1 MSEST
6 LRPRRSFLK
15 SGLTSA
21 LAAAAMPAVAETAA
35 AEQTKTEPKPA
46 APAVPAAAAPV
57 KPQAAATPTERE
69 TIVYPRVFTGRKLA
83 CVAFPLGG
91 VCAGTL
97 SLGGRGQLRDWE
109 IFNRPDKGNNPEYA
123 FPGIRVEVA
132 GSKAVARVLE
142 ARIGTPYEGGSG
154 LGSRNAPGLARI
166 QSATFTAEF
175 PFAKIAFRDA
185 RLPVKIELTAFSP
198 FIPHD
203 PDASGIPG
211 AVLRYR
217 VTNPNAKPA
226 QVSIAWAI
234 ENPVR
239 PREGHSPLKDSKDE
253 RRNEWREASGVQGL
267 MMDNPGMAAGHP
279 ANGSFALAAI
289 ADGAQVTHLKGWQKA
304 KWWVGPML
312 YWEDFKADGALSG
325 EGGERSSVGALSIS
339 REIAAGATAEFTFI
353 LAWNFPNRTPAWCG
367 WESGSGREHEVIG
380 NWYATKFKDAWAV
393 AEHMAANLSGL
404 EQETRQFAALL
415 KETTLPAAVKEAA
428 ASNLT
433 TLVSQTCFRTADGE
447 FHGFEGTGDHEG
459 CCHGNCTH
467 VWNYETATQFLFP
480 QFARSLR
487 QAAYGYSMDERGCIY
502 FRQSLP
508 EGSGRSGFAAA
519 DGQMGQIIKTCL
531 DWRLSGDAEWLR
543 EVWPKARKA
552 MEFCWVPGGWD
563 ANRDGV
569 MEGVQHNTYDI
580 EFYGPN
586 PLCGIYY
593 LGALR
598 AAEEMALAM
607 GDKDFAAECRRL
619 FDSGSRW
626 IDANLFN
633 GEYYV
638 QQIQGAKRDQIAEG
652 LTGPMGAD
660 DPEHPDFQM
669 GEGCL
674 ADQLIGQY
682 LARMAGLG
690 DLLDAAHIRKTLA
703 SLWRYNHFENLFEH
717 DSVERAY
724 VMNDEQALTVCNYA
738 SGRRPKI
745 PFPYSTEAW
754 SGQEYLAGTLFF
766 VYGMPREGVATYE
779 GTRRRH
785 DGERRNPFDEPECGH
800 HYARP
805 LSSWSGLAML
815 TGFRYDGPE
824 DHLRIERTAAAQPF
838 RSLWATATGWGRYSM
853 GLENGRTKV
862 LIEALHGKLPV
873 REITVEAAG
882 QTASVA
888 SGKQK
893 LDCQVQAQGALR
905 RISLA
910 ETIEVRAGES
920 VEIVV

>member
-1 MSEST
+1 MSNT
-6 LRPRRSFLK
+6 LRPRRFFLK
-15 SGLTSA
+15 SGLT
-21 LAAAAMPAVAETAA
+21 AAAAAASAPALVESLEAQAPKADTTSAA
-35 AEQTKTEPKPA
+35 KTKPA
-46 APAVPAAAAPV
+46 PGAPQAEAATAPA
-57 KPQAAATPTERE
+57 RE
-69 TIVYPRVFTGRKLA
+69 VLAYPRVYTGRRLA

-109 IFNRPDKGNNPEYA
+109 IFNRPDKGNRVDFS

-132 GSKAVARVLE
+132 GAKPVTRVLE
-142 ARIGTPYEGGSG
+142 ARIAPPYEGSSG
-154 LGSRNAPGLARI
+154 LGWENAPGLARI

-175 PFAKIAFRDA
+175 PFAKIAFRDPK
-185 RLPVKIELTAFSP
+185 LPVKIELTAFSP

-203 PDASGIPG
+203 PDASGTPG

-217 VTNPNAKPA
+217 VTNPGAKPA
-226 QVSIAWAI
+226 KVSIAWAL

-239 PREGHSPLKDSKDE
+239 PRDGRTPLKGSKDE
-253 RRNEWREASGVQGL
+253 RRNEWREGEGLQGL
-267 MMDNPGMAAGHP
+267 VMDNPGMVEGHP
-279 ANGSFALAAI
+279 AKGSFALAVVP
-289 ADGAQVTHLKGWQKA
+289 DGAEVSYVRGWRKA

-312 YWEDFKADGALSG
+312 YWEDFKADGKLGPEA
-325 EGGERSSVGALSIS
+325 EQRSQVGALCLS
-339 REIAAGATAEFTFI
+339 REIAAGKSAEFTFI
-353 LAWNFPNRTPAWCG
+353 LAWHFPNRTPAWCG

-380 NWYATKFKDAWAV
+380 NWYATQFKDAWA
-393 AEHMAANLSGL
+393 AAAHLAHDL
-404 EQETRQFAALL
+404 PQFEKDTRKFADLL
-415 KETTLPAAVKEAA
+415 KESTLPPAVKDGAT
-428 ASNLT
+428 SNLT

-487 QAAYGYSMDERGCIY
+487 KATYGYSMDERGCIY
-502 FRQSLP
+502 FRQHLP

-519 DGQMGQIIKTCL
+519 DGQMGQIIKTYL
-531 DWRLSGDAEWLR
+531 DWRLSGDREWLKA
-543 EVWPKARKA
+543 VWPKARKA
-552 MEFCWVPGGWD
+552 IEFCWVPGGWD
-563 ANRDGV
+563 ANKDGV

-593 LGALR
+593 LGGLR
-598 AAEEMALAM
+598 AAEEMASAM
-607 GDKDFAAECRRL
+607 GERDFAAECRRI
-619 FDSGSRW
+619 FESGKQW

-638 QQIQGAKRDQIAEG
+638 QQIRGIKKDDIAKG

-682 LARMAGLG
+682 LARVAGLG
-690 DLLDAAHIRKTLA
+690 DLLDPAHIKKTLN
-703 SLWRYNHFENLFEH
+703 SVWRYNHYETLFEH

-724 VMNDEQALTVCNYA
+724 IMNDEQALTVCDYP
-738 SGRRPKI
+738 SGHRPKI

-754 SGQEYLAGTLFF
+754 TGIEYLAATLFF
-766 VYGMPREGVATYE
+766 AYGMTREGVETYA

-785 DGERRNPFDEPECGH
+785 DGERRNPFNEPECGH
-800 HYARP
+800 HYARAM
-805 LSSWSGLAML
+805 SSWSGMAVLA
-815 TGFRYDGPE
+815 GFRYDGPE
-824 DHLRIERTAAAQPF
+824 HHLKIERKAAAQPF
-838 RSLWATATGWGRYSM
+838 RCLWTTGTGWGRYT
-853 GLENGRTKV
+853 LAQENGRTKV
-862 LIEALHGKLPV
+862 VIETLHGKLPF
-873 REITVEAAG
+873 REFMVEAAG
-882 QTASVA
+882 TKAAVR
-888 SGKQK
+888 SGEHE

-910 ETIEVRAGES
+910 ETIDVREGEPLEV
-920 VEIVV
+920 VI